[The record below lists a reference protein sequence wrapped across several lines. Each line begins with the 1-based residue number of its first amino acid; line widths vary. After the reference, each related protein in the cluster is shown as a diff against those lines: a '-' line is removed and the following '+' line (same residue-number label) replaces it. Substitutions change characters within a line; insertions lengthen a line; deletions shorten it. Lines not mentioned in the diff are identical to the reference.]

1 MNESNFELSITIF
14 FNRFYVAVPDCFK
27 LLFLQG
33 RRMRLHNKTKPKNG
47 YFSHLVYDR
56 PNAESQKC

>member
-33 RRMRLHNKTKPKNG
+33 RRMRLHNKTKPKKRL
-47 YFSHLVYDR
+47 FFASSL
-56 PNAESQKC
+56 